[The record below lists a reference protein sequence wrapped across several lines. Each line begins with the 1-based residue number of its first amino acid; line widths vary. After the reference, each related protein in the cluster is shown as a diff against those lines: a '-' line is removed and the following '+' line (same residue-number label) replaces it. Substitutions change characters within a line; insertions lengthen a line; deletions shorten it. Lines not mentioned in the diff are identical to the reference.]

1 MDLPSHPGSEDDTTT
16 DSLNTTRSRTQV
28 LVIVVIVSL
37 VALFVILHL
46 TGVLGSSN
54 HG

>member
-1 MDLPSHPGSEDDTTT
+1 MDLPSHPGSGDDTTT
-16 DSLNTTRSRTQV
+16 DNAGTTSSRTQV
-28 LVIVVIVSL
+28 LVIVGIVAL
-37 VALFVILHL
+37 VAIFVILHL